1 MSLRKIRIYGTLR
14 KFCGQSSF
22 EAVINKPKDVFSFLK
37 ANFPDLESHMG
48 NQLYKIK
55 VNGKTLENPEINM
68 HGDIQ
73 VIPLVIGA
81 GRDPLKNFLN
91 FTVGI
96 AIYYYTGG
104 FAAIGVGSQASVI
117 AGFQVAKLVS
127 GIVQTIGATMAFS
140 GASALLGGN
149 QDYNIPQDLDLA
161 DPNLRASYSFN
172 NINNVAT
179 AGTPIPIIYGEIL
192 AGSIIISS
200 GVDTLQVRKT
210 IGGSNSFSTEFGGN

>member
-81 GRDPLKNFLN
+81 GRDPLKNF
-91 FTVGI
+91 FKIAVGL

-104 FAAIGVGSQASVI
+104 SLPLFGQVGREFIKNEV
-117 AGFQVAKLVS
+117 LN
-127 GIVQTIGATMAFS
+127 GIVNTIGLSMAFQ
-140 GASALLGGN
+140 GATSLLRGDR
-149 QDYNIPQDLDLA
+149 DYSNPQDLDLA

-172 NINNVAT
+172 NINNVVT

-200 GVDTLQVRKT
+200 GVDTLQVRKNIDDT
-210 IGGSNSFSTEFGGN
+210 THKFFSTEFGG

>member
-1 MSLRKIRIYGTLR
+1 MSLRKIIIYGTLR

-37 ANFPDLESHMG
+37 ANFPDLENHMG

-55 VNGKTLENPEINM
+55 VNGKTLDNPDINM
-68 HGDIQ
+68 RGDIQ

-81 GRDPLKNFLN
+81 GDVGKIFK
-91 FTVGI
+91 FAIGI

-104 FAAIGVGSQASVI
+104 FAALGVGSQASVI
-117 AGFQVAKLVS
+117 AGFQGAKLVS
-127 GIVQTIGATMAFS
+127 TIVQTVGATMAVS
-140 GASALLGGN
+140 GASALLGGGQNYNN
-149 QDYNIPQDLDLA
+149 QQDFNLA

-172 NINNVAT
+172 NISNVVA

-192 AGSIIISS
+192 TGSIVISS
-200 GVDTLQVRKT
+200 GVDTLQVRRD
-210 IGGSNSFSTEFGGN
+210 IEGAQPFSSEDF

>member
-55 VNGKTLENPEINM
+55 VNGKTLDNPEINM

-81 GRDPLKNFLN
+81 GRNTIKNIFKIA
-91 FTVGI
+91 VGL

-104 FAAIGVGSQASVI
+104 FAGLGLGAQQSFIGN
-117 AGFQVAKLVS
+117 KLIS
-127 GIVQTIGATMAFS
+127 GLVQTIGATMAFS

-210 IGGSNSFSTEFGGN
+210 LNDSFVRFFGA

>member
-55 VNGKTLENPEINM
+55 VNGKTLDNPEINM

-73 VIPLVIGA
+73 VIPLVIGGGDVKKIFKFA
-81 GRDPLKNFLN
+81 
-91 FTVGI
+91 VGI
-96 AIYYYTGG
+96 AIFYYTGG
-104 FAAIGVGSQASVI
+104 FSAIGVGSQASVI
-117 AGFQVAKLVS
+117 AGFQGAKLVS

-149 QDYNIPQDLDLA
+149 QDYNIPQELDLA

-172 NINNVAT
+172 SINNVAT

-192 AGSIIISS
+192 VGSIIISS

-210 IGGSNSFSTEFGGN
+210 IGGSKSFSTEFGGN

>member
-68 HGDIQ
+68 YGDIQ

-81 GRDPLKNFLN
+81 GRDTIKNIFK
-91 FTVGI
+91 FAVGL

-104 FAAIGVGSQASVI
+104 SLPLFGQVGQEVIKNQFLNGVVN
-117 AGFQVAKLVS
+117 
-127 GIVQTIGATMAFS
+127 TIGLTMAYQ
-140 GASALLGGN
+140 GATSLLRGDR
-149 QDYNIPQDLDLA
+149 DYSNPQDLDQS
-161 DPNLRASYSFN
+161 DPNLRASYSFS

-192 AGSIIISS
+192 SGSIIISS

-210 IGGSNSFSTEFGGN
+210 LDDSFVRFFGA

>member
-1 MSLRKIRIYGTLR
+1 MSLRKIKIYGTLR

-81 GRDPLKNFLN
+81 GRDTIKNIFK
-91 FTVGI
+91 FAVGL

-104 FAAIGVGSQASVI
+104 SLPLFGQVGQEVIKNQFLNGVVN
-117 AGFQVAKLVS
+117 
-127 GIVQTIGATMAFS
+127 TIGLTMAYQ
-140 GASALLGGN
+140 GASSLLRGDR
-149 QDYNIPQDLDLA
+149 DYSNPQDLDQS
-161 DPNLRASYSFN
+161 DPNLRASYSFS

-192 AGSIIISS
+192 VGSIIISS

-210 IGGSNSFSTEFGGN
+210 LDNSFVRFFGA

>member
-55 VNGKTLENPEINM
+55 VNGKTLENLDINM

-81 GRDPLKNFLN
+81 GRTVKNIFKFGL
-91 FTVGI
+91 GL

-117 AGFQVAKLVS
+117 AGFQGAKLVS

-172 NINNVAT
+172 NINNVVT

-200 GVDTLQVRKT
+200 GVDTLQVRKNVDDT
-210 IGGSNSFSTEFGGN
+210 THKFFSVEFGG

>member
-37 ANFPDLESHMG
+37 VNFPDLESHMG

-55 VNGKTLENPEINM
+55 VNGKTLENLDINM

-81 GRDPLKNFLN
+81 GRDTFKNILKI
-91 FTVGI
+91 GI
-96 AIYYYTGG
+96 GLVIYYYTGG
-104 FAAIGVGSQASVI
+104 SLPFFGEVGRELIKNEFLNSVVGIIGQTLA
-117 AGFQVAKLVS
+117 FQ
-127 GIVQTIGATMAFS
+127 GANS
-140 GASALLGGN
+140 LLGGGE
-149 QDYNIPQDLDLA
+149 DYSNPQEIDQS
-161 DPNLRASYSFN
+161 DPNLRASYSFS

-192 AGSIIISS
+192 VGSIIISS

-210 IGGSNSFSTEFGGN
+210 IGGSFVSFSSKFGG

>member
-22 EAVINKPKDVFSFLK
+22 EAVITKPKDVFSFLK

-55 VNGKTLENPEINM
+55 VNGKTLDNLEINM

-73 VIPLVIGA
+73 VIPLVLGA
-81 GRDPLKNFLN
+81 GGDTFKNILKFGFGL
-91 FTVGI
+91 V
-96 AIYYYTGG
+96 IYYYTGG
-104 FAAIGVGSQASVI
+104 SLPIFGQVGKEFIKNEFLNGVVNIIGGSLA
-117 AGFQVAKLVS
+117 FQ
-127 GIVQTIGATMAFS
+127 GAN
-140 GASALLGGN
+140 ALLGGG
-149 QDYNIPQDLDLA
+149 QDYNTPQELDLA

-172 NINNVAT
+172 SINNVAT

-210 IGGSNSFSTEFGGN
+210 IGGSKSFSTEFGGN

>member
-81 GRDPLKNFLN
+81 GRTVKNIFR
-91 FTVGI
+91 FAVGI

-104 FAAIGVGSQASVI
+104 FAGLGFGVQQSVI
-117 AGFQVAKLVS
+117 GNQLIS

-210 IGGSNSFSTEFGGN
+210 LNDSFVRFFGA

>member
-1 MSLRKIRIYGTLR
+1 MSLRKIIIYGTLR
-14 KFCGQSSF
+14 KFCGQSNF

-55 VNGKTLENPEINM
+55 VNGKTLDNPDINM
-68 HGDIQ
+68 RGDIQ

-81 GRDPLKNFLN
+81 GNTVKNIFK
-91 FTVGI
+91 FAIGI

-104 FAAIGVGSQASVI
+104 FAGLGIGAQQSIIGN
-117 AGFQVAKLVS
+117 KLIS
-127 GIVQTIGATMAFS
+127 GLVQTIGATMAIS
-140 GASALLGGN
+140 GASALLGGGQN
-149 QDYNIPQDLDLA
+149 YNNPQDQDLA

-172 NINNVAT
+172 NISNVVA

-192 AGSIIISS
+192 TGSIVISS
-200 GVDTLQVRKT
+200 GVDTLQVRRDIK
-210 IGGSNSFSTEFGGN
+210 GSKPFSSEVF

>member
-1 MSLRKIRIYGTLR
+1 MSLRKIIIYGTLR

-55 VNGKTLENPEINM
+55 VNGKTLDNPDINM
-68 HGDIQ
+68 RGDIQ

-81 GRDPLKNFLN
+81 GNTVKNIFK
-91 FTVGI
+91 FAIGI

-104 FAAIGVGSQASVI
+104 FAGLGIGAQQSIIGN
-117 AGFQVAKLVS
+117 KLIS
-127 GIVQTIGATMAFS
+127 GIVQTIGATMAMS
-140 GASALLGGN
+140 GAAALLGGGQN
-149 QDYNIPQDLDLA
+149 YNNPQDQNLS

-172 NINNVAT
+172 NISNVVA

-192 AGSIIISS
+192 CGSIVISS
-200 GVDTLQVRKT
+200 GVDTLQVRRDIK
-210 IGGSNSFSTEFGGN
+210 GSQPFSSEVF